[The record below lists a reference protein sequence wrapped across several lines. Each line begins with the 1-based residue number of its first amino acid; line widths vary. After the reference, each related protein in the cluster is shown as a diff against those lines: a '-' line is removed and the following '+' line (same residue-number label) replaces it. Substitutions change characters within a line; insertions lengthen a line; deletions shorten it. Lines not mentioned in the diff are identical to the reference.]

1 MATYPTDIHP
11 GAFAPVTTA
20 TPAAAPAA
28 KRGFLDFGLTDAER
42 DAQLQRTVA
51 INNQEMARLQAK
63 RAAEQAAVNQPVQGA
78 PMPGYRPAPMMGP
91 SYPYQIP
98 NRDFTWQTTPQE
110 QVRIAGNLGRQDL
123 GGLLAT
129 GEYGPLAGQQY
140 RYTPQGTT
148 QINYGPGGGYGSGFG
163 WPPGGFPPVGWP
175 TNGQPTGSFVGDTT
189 STMVDVPTTTQ
200 TTPTVTSTGVPTVT
214 STDGVIPD
222 DWTPGLVPAGEEW
235 NFRAEDFRGPAK
247 DWTAPLNPYGTS
259 PQGYQTAE
267 QFANMQDFQKALAA
281 QPMGTSALINT
292 PGYTSTGLST
302 GRTGDDFAG
311 TTAYVPDVSALRAL
325 RDRQQAPDASI
336 MKMENQRRAEAQAR
350 VKAQGGPPSVV
361 SRQTAPKKGGGIE
374 SKKDA
379 AKRQAVEKKRADA
392 KKAKSNVAQAQSAVK
407 KAEAKVKQSASPQN
421 IMAASSAKKKA
432 AKARDTH
439 AVAQVNVVKAI
450 SQTAQGKK
458 DKVYTPTMRKVGGR
472 WVGGL

>member
-1 MATYPTDIHP
+1 MAIVLCSCASLSASVRPKSRSP
-11 GAFAPVTTA
+11 PRNPLSAAGS
-20 TPAAAPAA
+20 AAAGEAA
-28 KRGFLDFGLTDAER
+28 AGE
-42 DAQLQRTVA
+42 
-51 INNQEMARLQAK
+51 
-63 RAAEQAAVNQPVQGA
+63 AAAGTGV
-78 PMPGYRPAPMMGP
+78 PMPGYRPNPMMGP
-91 SYPYQIP
+91 MMGGTYPYQIP
-98 NRDFTWQTTPQE
+98 NRNFTWQTTPQE
-110 QVRIAGNLGRQDL
+110 QVRVAGNLGRQDL
-123 GGLLAT
+123 GDLLAT

-148 QINYGPGGGYGSGFG
+148 QINYGPGGGYGGFG
-163 WPPGGFPPVGWP
+163 GGYGGFPPWG
-175 TNGQPTGSFVGDTT
+175 G
-189 STMVDVPTTTQ
+189 
-200 TTPTVTSTGVPTVT
+200 
-214 STDGVIPD
+214 GVID
-222 DWTPGLVPAGEEW
+222 DGGFGGGAGGGGAGGGGGFGGAGGGGVGVTGGNVQTAAEIGEQERKFGIDQFAVNPYTGPGR
-235 NFRAEDFRGPAK
+235 N
-247 DWTAPLNPYGTS
+247 WTAPLNPYGTS

-311 TTAYVPDVSALRAL
+311 MTAYTPDVSAIRAL
-325 RDRQQAPDASI
+325 RDRQQASDASI